1 MSHFLLRHV
10 ASPAA
15 SEAFYT
21 GLLGHP
27 PVESS
32 PSFVMFALSDGL
44 MLGLWARDW
53 VVPTT
58 AAGGGGGGGE
68 LAFPVEGRAEVDARH
83 AAWSARGVTVLQS
96 PIDLDFGRSFVA
108 ADPDGHWLRVFA
120 PG

>member
-1 MSHFLLRHV
+1 MSHFLLLHV

-21 GLLGHP
+21 DLLGRP

-32 PSFVMFALSDGL
+32 PGFVMFALSEGL
-44 MLGLWARDW
+44 MLGLWARGG
-53 VVPTT
+53 VVP
-58 AAGGGGGGGE
+58 APPPGGGGSE
-68 LAFPVEGRAEVDARH
+68 LAFPVEGRDEVDARH
-83 AAWSARGVTVLQS
+83 LAWSARGVPILQA
-96 PIDLDFGRSFVA
+96 PVELDFGRSFVA